1 MSTDFEQKDLAVGHT
16 KDTKE
21 NDRIMTG
28 QNYWE
33 RAWENLRSLRKLL
46 CIVVQRCKAA
56 TKMRNY

>member
-1 MSTDFEQKDLAVGHT
+1 MSTDFEQKET

-56 TKMRNY
+56 TKMWNH